1 MPEQYLLWILLQL
14 HVCPFSQRQYSF
26 PSIHTHYLHCLLLKL
41 LTWVLTTPFPRLVSE
56 FLTSCRFSH
65 PECEPSCHSVFNLFC
80 FYHSRHFF
88 WAITYLFGMALWIIF
103 KSILQS
109 KSLRFYFTSL
119 VVYWTHILG
128 CVIITITQSSLEPN
142 CHFPCLFLHL
152 LLSSLYLRV
161 SRFKTL
167 KSLLTSLLFYPSM
180 CYQSLNSVHFLIYYL
195 FRPFLSFH
203 YLPGLG
209 L

>member
-1 MPEQYLLWILLQL
+1 MSVPLVRGNTPSPPYTHTTFIVCCSNCSPEFWPL
-14 HVCPFSQRQYSF
+14 HF
-26 PSIHTHYLHCLLLKL
+26 PDWCLNSWPHAASPTQNVNPLVIQSSI
-41 LTWVLTTPFPRLVSE
+41 F
-56 FLTSCRFSH
+56 
-65 PECEPSCHSVFNLFC
+65 FC
-80 FYHSRHFF
+80 FSHSRHFF